1 LKYFLVLFLTAHHPS
16 KQTTFKTMNRN
27 NQNKSA
33 PSVRKPYCKVCHD
46 AGKSESDYTSHY
58 VRSLPDKQG
67 NSKVICPTL
76 LNTECRYCYEL
87 GHTSKFCPK
96 LASREKEAER
106 NRKAEERLSR
116 ETKKPVYQPKK
127 IQFGG
132 FSALMDSDDEDENK
146 KSIEKEEFPALGAP
160 SQRVTIT
167 SYASVAAKP
176 VPLQTPKAALPTGFK
191 VLQKGHQIDKP
202 VTKKNFNFRTDN
214 WALCDS
220 SDEEDNEEEE
230 YVDNTAW

>member
-1 LKYFLVLFLTAHHPS
+1 
-16 KQTTFKTMNRN
+16 MNRN

-33 PSVRKPYCKVCHD
+33 LTSRKPYCKVCHD
-46 AGKSESDYTSHY
+46 AGKPESDYTSHY

-67 NSKVICPTL
+67 NTKVICPTL

-87 GHTSKFCPK
+87 GHTSKFCPS
-96 LASREKEAER
+96 LASKQKADER
-106 NRKAEERLSR
+106 NRREEEVKNRQI
-116 ETKKPVYQPKK
+116 KKPVYQPKK

-132 FSALMDSDDEDENK
+132 FSALMDSDDEDETK

-160 SQRVTIT
+160 SQRVVIT

-176 VPLQTPKAALPTGFK
+176 VPVQTPKATLPSGFK
-191 VLQKGHQIDKP
+191 VLQKDDQIDKP
-202 VTKKNFNFRTDN
+202 IAKKNFNFRTDN

-220 SDEEDNEEEE
+220 SDDEDEEEH
-230 YVDNTAW
+230 VDNTAW